1 MPQIAKAILKIM
13 NPELLNPERWLQY
26 AAKYPLLALLALI
39 WAGFILDLLTFRKLR
54 NFLGIRPRR
63 FLYLPTIFTA
73 PFFHVD
79 GAHLLSNS
87 IPLAIMGFLSANLL
101 PLPKY
106 LLLLLIAATG
116 SGFGV
121 WLFGRNA
128 IMLGASGL
136 VFALFGFLLA
146 NAAFIHDQWALF
158 SAIAA
163 FLLYGGLLLSLFKHQ
178 PQVSWAAH
186 IWGFASGILA
196 AWWFAGAPLPR

>member
-1 MPQIAKAILKIM
+1 M
-13 NPELLNPERWLQY
+13 NPELLDPQLWLKY

-63 FLYLPTIFTA
+63 FLYLPAIFTA

-106 LLLLLIAATG
+106 LLLLLIAAAG

>member
-1 MPQIAKAILKIM
+1 M
-13 NPELLNPERWLQY
+13 NPELLDPQLWLQY
-26 AAKYPLLALLALI
+26 AAKYPLLALLAFI

-101 PLPKY
+101 
-106 LLLLLIAATG
+106 LLLLIAAAG

>member
-1 MPQIAKAILKIM
+1 M
-13 NPELLNPERWLQY
+13 NPELLDPQRWLQY

-106 LLLLLIAATG
+106 LLLLLSAAE
-116 SGFGV
+116 
-121 WLFGRNA
+121 R
-128 IMLGASGL
+128 
-136 VFALFGFLLA
+136 
-146 NAAFIHDQWALF
+146 
-158 SAIAA
+158 
-163 FLLYGGLLLSLFKHQ
+163 GGLAVVLLPVVPEEQ
-178 PQVSWAAH
+178 
-186 IWGFASGILA
+186 
-196 AWWFAGAPLPR
+196 

>member
-1 MPQIAKAILKIM
+1 M
-13 NPELLNPERWLQY
+13 NPELLDPQLWLKY

-87 IPLAIMGFLSANLL
+87 IPLAIMGF
-101 PLPKY
+101 
-106 LLLLLIAATG
+106 
-116 SGFGV
+116 
-121 WLFGRNA
+121 LFGRNA

>member
-1 MPQIAKAILKIM
+1 M
-13 NPELLNPERWLQY
+13 NPELLDPERWLQY

-163 FLLYGGLLLSLFKHQ
+163 FLLYGGLLSLFKHQ

>member
-1 MPQIAKAILKIM
+1 M
-13 NPELLNPERWLQY
+13 NPELPDPERWLQY

-128 IMLGASGL
+128 SMLGASGL

>member
-1 MPQIAKAILKIM
+1 M
-13 NPELLNPERWLQY
+13 NPELLDPQLWLQY
-26 AAKYPLLALLALI
+26 AAKYPLLALLAFI

-106 LLLLLIAATG
+106 LLLLLIAAAG

-136 VFALFGFLLA
+136 VFAICGIGGNSQQTQFCPTGNSAVAPFLNLGTSHA
-146 NAAFIHDQWALF
+146 TISVKCPYRRFNQRFFQHRVQ
-158 SAIAA
+158 
-163 FLLYGGLLLSLFKHQ
+163 
-178 PQVSWAAH
+178 
-186 IWGFASGILA
+186 
-196 AWWFAGAPLPR
+196 

>member
-1 MPQIAKAILKIM
+1 M
-13 NPELLNPERWLQY
+13 NPELLDPQRWLQY

-163 FLLYGGLLLSLFKHQ
+163 FLLYGGLLLSLFL
-178 PQVSWAAH
+178 SN
-186 IWGFASGILA
+186 FILEI
-196 AWWFAGAPLPR
+196 FFFNKKQFICFIKKKKNSFFFFII

>member
-1 MPQIAKAILKIM
+1 MT
-13 NPELLNPERWLQY
+13 PELLDPERWLQY

-106 LLLLLIAATG
+106 LLLLLIAAAG

-146 NAAFIHDQWALF
+146 NAAFY
-158 SAIAA
+158 S
-163 FLLYGGLLLSLFKHQ
+163 
-178 PQVSWAAH
+178 
-186 IWGFASGILA
+186 
-196 AWWFAGAPLPR
+196 